1 MNKRKSIFKEIN
13 AMALPI
19 ILDYLVS
26 ISFETVDK
34 AMISRYST
42 EGFASVGLAGSFL
55 YSITG
60 ALGILCSA
68 YGIMAG
74 KAKGQDDANKYWN
87 LFHIAMKLTVI
98 IGAVFS
104 LIAVVSG
111 RLFFK
116 SFYGIGGSLLDSTCS
131 YYKIAS
137 LTVLLNMMAFQFSAL
152 FRNER
157 NTKVTLA
164 ADITSSLVNIVLDY
178 VLIYGRFG
186 FPELGA
192 SGAAISTVIGLICGN
207 AVYFIKYLN
216 LKKNYKIISLKKQ
229 LQDVK
234 QMVKL
239 YIPLLLQDLTEYTL
253 FGTIIM
259 AIIARLGTFEIAT
272 YNLITTI
279 NGYIILPAYAYGTVA
294 MTLFIQNKEKGE
306 AKKSHNMV
314 KKSMIMCVAVISA
327 AAALILI
334 FSKSVVMIF
343 SDDTAVIKNVKS
355 LLWFPVLSQIVYGIM
370 QIYKYVLQGCNFEKY
385 VFIVN
390 LIFCVVSCA
399 ISFILVRLYGL
410 YGVFIGTFI
419 SYLGNIILL
428 YCKYYS
434 EAKN

>member
-34 AMISRYST
+34 VMISRYST
-42 EGFASVGLAGSFL
+42 EGFASVGLAGTFL
-55 YSITG
+55 YNITG
-60 ALGILCSA
+60 ALGILCLA

-74 KAKGQDDANKYWN
+74 KAKGQDDDNRYWN
-87 LFHIAMKLTVI
+87 LFHIAMKLTGI
-98 IGAVFS
+98 IGAIFS
-104 LIAVVSG
+104 LTAVISG

-116 SFYGIGGSLLDSTCS
+116 SFYGIGGSLLDNTCF

-137 LTVLLNMMAFQFSAL
+137 LTVLLNMMTFQFSAL

-178 VLIYGRFG
+178 ALIYGKFG
-186 FPELGA
+186 FPELGVR
-192 SGAAISTVIGLICGN
+192 GAAIATVIGLVCGN
-207 AVYFIKYLN
+207 IVYFIKYLH
-216 LKKNYKIISLKKQ
+216 LKKDYKIISLKKQ

-239 YIPLLLQDLTEYTL
+239 YIPLMLQDLTEYTL
-253 FGTIIM
+253 FSTIIM
-259 AIIARLGTFEIAT
+259 AIIARLGTFEIAS

-279 NGYIILPAYAYGTVA
+279 NGYLILPAYAYGTVA

-306 AKKSHNMV
+306 LLKARNIVTDSKV
-314 KKSMIMCVAVISA
+314 MCIGGISAVAVI
-327 AAALILI
+327 ILI
-334 FSKSVVMIF
+334 SAKYVVMIF
-343 SDDTAVIKNVKS
+343 SSDAAVIKNVTT
-355 LLWFPVLSQIVYGIM
+355 LLWFPVMSQIVYGAM
-370 QIYKYVLQGCNFEKY
+370 QIYKYVLQGCGFEKY

-390 LIFCVVSCA
+390 LICCIVSCS
-399 ISFILVRLYGL
+399 ISFVLVRLFGL
-410 YGVFIGTFI
+410 NGIFIGTFI
-419 SYLGNIILL
+419 SYFGNLIFL
-428 YCKYYS
+428 YRKCYS
-434 EAKN
+434 VIRD